1 VRAVSRV
8 RGEARLLSP
17 DSAKPEEAVDV
28 RRLEFLAELPQV
40 ATDDRRE
47 FECLASATTI
57 PRRRVT
63 DRFIPMRPD
72 EQVLYER
79 IERYISRYYDAY
91 TSGEKAQKPLGFIMT
106 VYRRRLT
113 SSFLAIELSL
123 KRRLKALIEHGRA
136 IDLLT
141 LDDVATLEEST
152 AFDPDLFE
160 GPALQFASEVAE
172 LKSFI
177 AELEKRPPVESK
189 MERLREEL
197 MEAFYSDHDTA
208 VVFTQY
214 TDTLDYLRDQLVSAF
229 GSKLICYSGRGGE
242 RWNPEIKA
250 WAPVTKKRVKELFRE
265 GKEVKILLG
274 TDALSEGLNLQTS
287 AKLLNYDMPWNF
299 MRVEQRIGRL
309 DRIGGKPIIEISNYF
324 YEDTVEEQIYRG
336 IGEDVDWFED
346 VVGPAQPVLNQ
357 IEKAIEDVAME
368 QPGAARQKDIAARIE
383 AIRSSIESAKA
394 EAISLHD
401 LERDPNPQPPRLEP
415 AMTLDG
421 LEEFLTSVPAA
432 AARLWP
438 HPDIQ
443 NAYLLDLPNR
453 TVPVTFSRAVL
464 DEYAPDVR
472 LLTYAS
478 AELDELLALS
488 GVDDLRPHR
497 EKFEVGGAQVR
508 TVEELLAAMGRDPQ
522 PALK

>member
-1 VRAVSRV
+1 
-8 RGEARLLSP
+8 
-17 DSAKPEEAVDV
+17 
-28 RRLEFLAELPQV
+28 
-40 ATDDRRE
+40 
-47 FECLASATTI
+47 
-57 PRRRVT
+57 
-63 DRFIPMRPD
+63 M
-72 EQVLYER
+72 
-79 IERYISRYYDAY
+79 
-91 TSGEKAQKPLGFIMT
+91 
-106 VYRRRLT
+106 
-113 SSFLAIELSL
+113 
-123 KRRLKALIEHGRA
+123 
-136 IDLLT
+136 
-141 LDDVATLEEST
+141 
-152 AFDPDLFE
+152 
-160 GPALQFASEVAE
+160 
-172 LKSFI
+172 
-177 AELEKRPPVESK
+177 
-189 MERLREEL
+189 
-197 MEAFYSDHDTA
+197 
-208 VVFTQY
+208 FTQY

-242 RWNPEIKA
+242 RWNPEIMA

-368 QPGAARQKDIAARIE
+368 EPGVVRQKDIAARIE
-383 AIRSSIESAKA
+383 AIRSSIEAAKA

-401 LERDPNPQPPRLEP
+401 LERDPTLQPTGREP
-415 AMTLDG
+415 AITLGG
-421 LEEFLTSVPAA
+421 LEQLLTSVPVA

-438 HPDIQ
+438 HPDIP
-443 NAYLLDLPNR
+443 NAYLLDIPSR

-464 DEYAPDVR
+464 DEYAPDIR
-472 LLTYAS
+472 LLTYGS

-488 GVDDLRPHR
+488 GVGDLRPVA
-497 EKFEVGGAQVR
+497 EAFEVDGAQVG
-508 TVEELLAAMGRDPQ
+508 TVEELLAAMNDRGLR
-522 PALK
+522 